1 MMRYALLLCALFLTV
16 STTARADKIKTSED
30 LIAAM
35 QKKYAKSWYKTLT
48 FKQKTTNF
56 SDDGTKKES
65 IWYEAL
71 SVPGKLRIDFDPIN
85 EGNGILFVNDT
96 IYSFK
101 DGAQAN
107 TRPFVHPLLVLGFDI
122 YFLSQQDAL
131 KKLKDLKFDLAV
143 MHEDTWQGRP
153 VYVVGAKEGD
163 LKSQQFWIDKQNL
176 YFVRMLGPAGKDGT
190 LTQETQFNK
199 YFKVKGG
206 GWVSPEVVFMING
219 KPRTTE
225 EYTEVRTDVP
235 LDDKLFDPQYWKTAH
250 WR

>member
-1 MMRYALLLCALFLTV
+1 MRYALLICALLLTMV
-16 STTARADKIKTSED
+16 SVQAKDIKTSED
-30 LIAAM
+30 LIQAM
-35 QKKYAKSWYKTLT
+35 QQKYAKSWYKTLT
-48 FKQKTTNF
+48 FKQQTTEYQA
-56 SDDGTKKES
+56 DGTTKVS
-65 IWYEAL
+65 TWYEAL
-71 SVPGKLRIDFDPIN
+71 SIPGRLRIDFDPVKD
-85 EGNGILFVNDT
+85 GNGILFANDT

-122 YFLSQQDAL
+122 YFMPLPDAIN
-131 KKLKDLKFDLAV
+131 KLKQLKFDLSI
-143 MHEDTWQGRP
+143 MREDTWQGRP

-163 LKSQQFWIDKQNL
+163 LHSAQFWIDKEHL
-176 YFVRMLGPAGKDGT
+176 YFVRMLAPAGKDGT

-199 YFKVKGG
+199 YFQVKGG

-225 EYTEVRTDVP
+225 AYTEVRTDVP

-250 WR
+250 WQ

>member
-1 MMRYALLLCALFLTV
+1 M
-16 STTARADKIKTSED
+16 
-30 LIAAM
+30 
-35 QKKYAKSWYKTLT
+35 
-48 FKQKTTNF
+48 
-56 SDDGTKKES
+56 
-65 IWYEAL
+65 
-71 SVPGKLRIDFDPIN
+71 
-85 EGNGILFVNDT
+85 
-96 IYSFK
+96 
-101 DGAQAN
+101 
-107 TRPFVHPLLVLGFDI
+107 LGFDI
-122 YFLSQQDAL
+122 YFLSKPDATT
-131 KKLKDLKFDLAV
+131 KLKDLKFDLSV

-163 LKSQQFWIDKQNL
+163 LHSQQFWIDKKDL

-199 YFKVKGG
+199 YFQVKGG

-225 EYTEVRTDVP
+225 EYTEIRTDVP

>member
-1 MMRYALLLCALFLTV
+1 MRYALLLCTLLLTAAAG
-16 STTARADKIKTSED
+16 ARADKITTSED
-30 LIAAM
+30 LIRAM
-35 QKKYAKSWYKTLT
+35 QKRYAKTWYRTLT

-56 SDDGTKKES
+56 HEDGTKEEA

-71 SVPGKLRIDFDPIN
+71 YAPGRLRIDFDPVSQ
-85 EGNGILFVNDT
+85 GNGILFVNDT
-96 IYSFK
+96 LYRFK
-101 DGAQAN
+101 DGAQQDS
-107 TRPFVHPLLVLGFDI
+107 RPFVHPLLVLGFDI
-122 YFLSQQDAL
+122 YFMTPEDAI
-131 KKLKDLKFDLAV
+131 KKLQGLKFDLSTFR
-143 MHEDTWQGRP
+143 EDTWQGRP
-153 VYVVGAKEGD
+153 AYVVGAKSGD
-163 LKSQQFWIDKQNL
+163 LHSQQFWVDKENL

-190 LTQETQFNK
+190 RTQETQFNK

-206 GWVSPEVVFMING
+206 GWVSPEVIFMIDG